1 MTRSMVPILSP
12 SERRTG
18 VPSTLSLAMRLW
30 VSRTSAA
37 PPAVPVVAAV
47 VPNVVFV
54 AMSSLL

>member
-37 PPAVPVVAAV
+37 PVVAAV